1 MAVRSIRAAARRHPQ
16 VVDAFNSV
24 VLAGLL
30 ARVAVVDGGMTGLG
44 WLGFAALHLP
54 LVWRRRWPVAV
65 FWTVTAI
72 AFATA
77 QFGVLGPSLL
87 IVPALALNAVARYR
101 PRRYLW
107 PALIPASAFI
117 TGWLWHG
124 GPLWDA
130 VAVTALFAI
139 AALLGTYHQV
149 GQAYRV
155 AQTDR
160 RRQQAQLADATERTR
175 IAREIHDI
183 VAHNL
188 VVMVAL
194 ADGAVAITSVAPERG
209 VDMMQKVSM
218 TGREALTEIRR
229 LVGVL
234 RHDNPGPA
242 PQPGFDDIDELIDQV
257 RAAGLR
263 VTLHRDG
270 VPGAWGPGAG
280 LTVYRIVQEALT
292 NTMKHAGPRAT
303 AEVRLRYDEASAEVE
318 IIDDGVGNGQPSAGH
333 GLAGMTERAVAYGG
347 QVDAGP
353 LPGHGWRVH
362 ARLPL
367 P

>member
-1 MAVRSIRAAARRHPQ
+1 MAVRSIRAAARRHPR
-16 VVDAFNSV
+16 VVDALLAAA
-24 VLAGLL
+24 LAGLF
-30 ARVAVVDGGMTGLG
+30 ARVMTVDGEMPGVG
-44 WLGFAALHLP
+44 WLWLAALHLP
-54 LVWRRRWPVAV
+54 LIWLRRWPVAV
-65 FWTVTAI
+65 FWTVTVI

-77 QFGVLGPSLL
+77 LFGVLGPALL
-87 IVPALALNAVARYR
+87 VVPMVAVYAVARHR
-101 PRRYLW
+101 PRRELW
-107 PALIPASAFI
+107 PTFIPVAPFTA
-117 TGWLWHG
+117 GWLWHG

-130 VAVTALFAI
+130 VAVTALFA
-139 AALLGTYHQV
+139 AAMLLG
-149 GQAYRV
+149 AYR
-155 AQTDR
+155 AELADR
-160 RRQQAQLADATERTR
+160 RRRLAHERQATERTR
-175 IAREIHDI
+175 IAREMHDI

-188 VVMVAL
+188 AVMVAL
-194 ADGAVAITSVAPERG
+194 ADGAVATTPVAPDRA

-229 LVGVL
+229 LVGLL
-234 RHDNPGPA
+234 RHDAPGSA
-242 PQPGFDDIDELIDQV
+242 PQPGFDDVDELIDQV

-270 VPGAWGPGAG
+270 VPGVWGPGAG
-280 LTVYRIVQEALT
+280 LTVYRIIQEALT

-303 AEVRLRYDEASAEVE
+303 AEVRLRYHSAGAEVE
-318 IIDDGVGNGQPSAGH
+318 ITDDGVGNGQPSAGH